1 MLAFTNPRLIVT
13 WEKQEFQATII
24 GLTITYSKKILTDL
38 LCLSSQLQFF
48 LFPYFLIYVN
58 NIVIMLQI
66 LQAQNAELSLDTK
79 GKEGIHLQVLQIHS
93 ECLSQIN
100 KDVYTGIYYS
110 V

>member
-1 MLAFTNPRLIVT
+1 
-13 WEKQEFQATII
+13 
-24 GLTITYSKKILTDL
+24 
-38 LCLSSQLQFF
+38 
-48 LFPYFLIYVN
+48 
-58 NIVIMLQI
+58 MLQI